1 MIEQKKDIKKNK
13 PMKYSVKFGWMLKH
27 DRINNPLSFIKKAK
41 QTKVHIL
48 STLSR
53 DVEMVHTSEYE
64 KENSCNVL
72 IVFLNEIS
80 LFQKYVWALFIIREI
95 E

>member
-1 MIEQKKDIKKNK
+1 
-13 PMKYSVKFGWMLKH
+13 MKCSVKFGWMLKH
-27 DRINNPLSFIKKAK
+27 DRINNTLSFIKKAK

-64 KENSCNVL
+64 KEYSCNVL
-72 IVFLNEIS
+72 ILFLNETS
-80 LFQKYVWALFIIREI
+80 SSPNYFCVLFIMKEI